1 MRALILCAGAGTRLR
16 PLTQIMPKPLVE
28 VAGIP
33 MAVRQMRALA
43 RAGIEGLVVNAASG
57 ADRLLGVLGDAERW
71 GMSFRF
77 SVEGCEADDA
87 LETKG
92 GIAKALDYLTEKDD
106 AFIVAAGDIV
116 TDFDYS
122 RLVAAGACLSAEGV
136 LAHLVLVPNPDFH
149 PNGDLA
155 LTDEGKLS
163 MAGEKFTFASFGV
176 YHKALFE
183 NVPVERAPLFPW
195 LFDFVRAGRL
205 TGELYKG
212 RWANVGSVEELAR
225 AEALFAGE
233 AS

>member
-43 RAGIEGLVVNAASG
+43 RAGIEGFVINAASG

-71 GMSFRF
+71 GMSCRF

-116 TDFDYS
+116 TDF
-122 RLVAAGACLSAEGV
+122 AEGV